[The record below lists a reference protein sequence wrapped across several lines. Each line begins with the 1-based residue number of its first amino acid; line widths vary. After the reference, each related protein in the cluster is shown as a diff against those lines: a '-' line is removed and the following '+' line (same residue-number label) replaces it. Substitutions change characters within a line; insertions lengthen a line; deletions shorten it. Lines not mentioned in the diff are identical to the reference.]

1 MLNRP
6 ISVGGIVY
14 NFVRTDTVEGN
25 PPAKRFIY
33 SSLDYVMTNN
43 SPTAVFKYA
52 TVSVDAVTEKPQY
65 IQTYYINN

>member
-1 MLNRP
+1 M
-6 ISVGGIVY
+6 GGVVY
-14 NFVRTDTVEGN
+14 NFVRTDMAEGD
-25 PPAKRFIY
+25 PPIKRFIY

-43 SPTAVFKYA
+43 SPTAVFKYT